1 MNEQKDLPAGRQ
13 GDNNLATFIAGVV
26 IGAALTYLFATKSG
40 QKIKEQLLKDG
51 AALLEKMGEN
61 VEEGV
66 KKLEEVGQKV
76 EEETQEVGD
85 KIGEGAR
92 EVQSKVEETTSEIP
106 AQVAEIQKKGRR
118 FFFRR
123 PRAES

>member
-1 MNEQKDLPAGRQ
+1 MNGQKDLPAGRQ

-26 IGAALTYLFATKSG
+26 I
-40 QKIKEQLLKDG
+40 G

-76 EEETQEVGD
+76 EEETQEVRD

-92 EVQSKVEETTSEIP
+92 EVQSKIEETTAEIP